1 MKVKG
6 SKCKG
11 EGGCCVERLRESS
24 KGRREGKKSV
34 SKGKGKVKREV
45 EEKEEK
51 GEKKRR
57 VEGGR
62 VCWKGESE

>member
-51 GEKKRR
+51 G
-57 VEGGR
+57 
-62 VCWKGESE
+62 